1 MLTTHELGQVLSE
14 WLEAQPLV
22 RQVHSAP
29 APDGGKVGL
38 LTVIL
43 EEPAAAPHFFD
54 ALNVAKAS
62 PFKTWPIYFRPW
74 QKAAASFGPESCQPG
89 I

>member
-1 MLTTHELGQVLSE
+1 MTNHELGQVLSE

-29 APDGGKVGL
+29 APGGGKVGL

-62 PFKTWPIYFRPW
+62 IRLGTFPALAESGRKFRT
-74 QKAAASFGPESCQPG
+74 
-89 I
+89 

>member
-1 MLTTHELGQVLSE
+1 MRADNNDIDQVLSE

-29 APDGGKVGL
+29 APGGGKVGL
-38 LTVIL
+38 ITVIL

-62 PFKTWPIYFRPW
+62 PFQTWHISVPGRKRP
-74 QKAAASFGPESCQPG
+74 QVS
-89 I
+89 